1 MVIYITF
8 YAISILVF
16 LRNLILNKL
25 INLRY
30 MKNYRSIK
38 QKLGLLVGI
47 GLVVLAGILITYSSV
62 NNRKRSLDDAEKIA
76 AEAAR
81 NYAGKVKAE
90 LETGLSEARALAHSF
105 SAVKTNDTINLTR
118 GEVNSM
124 LKSFIHKNEDF
135 LGVYTG
141 WEPNAFDGKDQ
152 KFANTKG
159 HDETGR
165 FVPYW
170 VRSSSGQ
177 ITMEP
182 LKGYQTEGTGDY
194 YQLPKQKKH
203 EVILDPFYYTIG
215 NEDVLLVSLVS
226 PIMQGGRFY
235 GIAGIDYAVDFL
247 QDMVKEHNL
256 YQGKAGLSIV
266 SNKGKYVAHSED
278 PDLLGNKIGKVYEN
292 EQEQL
297 SNLQAGEQNIMTH
310 EGKLKVFVPIELG
323 NTGTP
328 WQVRVAVPNN
338 LIVQEANQLM
348 RNQIIIGG
356 LLTILGVI
364 ILIYFV
370 GRLVS
375 PLKELQRVAQKVSGG
390 ELNVEA
396 NIKQNDEIGA
406 LGEAIDKMVVK
417 LREIV
422 ENIKYGAKNISS
434 ASEQV
439 SSSSQQLS
447 QGASEQAS
455 STEEVS
461 SSMEEM
467 VSNIQQNKDNAQQT
481 EKISQNASEG
491 INEGNKAT
499 QNSVQ
504 SMRDIADKISIIND
518 IAFQTNILALN
529 AAVEAARAGEYGKG
543 FAVVAEE
550 VRKLAE
556 RSGEAANEIDEKSKY
571 GVDISEKA
579 GKKLEEMVPEIDK
592 TSQLVQEI
600 TAASNE
606 MSSGA
611 DQVNN
616 AIQQLNDVTQQNA
629 ASSEELATSA
639 EELSSQADQL
649 NQTIAF
655 FNLNGEE
662 DTENNLGGSAS
673 GNKINV
679 NSQSINQQKN
689 KTQFS
694 KQENQ
699 SSSPQTSYKKQQGN
713 KDGTDLKMYNSQN
726 SDNEFEQY

>member
-1 MVIYITF
+1 
-8 YAISILVF
+8 
-16 LRNLILNKL
+16 
-25 INLRY
+25 

-90 LETGLSEARALAHSF
+90 LETGLSEARALAYSL
-105 SAVKTNDTINLTR
+105 SAVKANDTINLTR

-124 LKSFIHKNEDF
+124 LESFIRKNEDF

-152 KFANTKG
+152 KFANKRG

-165 FVPYW
+165 FIPYW
-170 VRSSSGQ
+170 VRGSSGQ

-266 SNKGKYVAHSED
+266 SNKGKYVAHSEN
-278 PDLLGNKIGKVYEN
+278 PDLLGQKIGKVYDN

-297 SNLQAGEQNIMTH
+297 GNLQAGEQNIMTH

-338 LIVQEANQLM
+338 LIVEEANQLM

-364 ILIYFV
+364 ILVYFV
-370 GRLVS
+370 GRLVN
-375 PLKELQRVAQKVSGG
+375 PLKELQEVARKVSEGD
-390 ELNVEA
+390 LNVKSD
-396 NIKQNDEIGA
+396 IKQNDEIGA
-406 LGEAIDKMVVK
+406 LGSAIDQMVEK

-467 VSNIQQNKDNAQQT
+467 VSNIQQNSDNAQQT
-481 EKISQNASEG
+481 EKIAQEASEG
-491 INEGNKAT
+491 IKEGNEAA

-504 SMRDIADKISIIND
+504 SMKEIAEKISIIND

-556 RSGEAANEIDEKSKY
+556 RSSEAANEIDEKSKY

-579 GKKLEEMVPEIDK
+579 GQKLEEIVPEIDK
-592 TSQLVQEI
+592 TSKLVQEI

-606 MSSGA
+606 MNSGA

-616 AIQQLNDVTQQNA
+616 AIQQLNNVTQQNA
-629 ASSEELATSA
+629 SSSEELATSA
-639 EELSSQADQL
+639 EELSSQAEQL
-649 NQTIAF
+649 KQTIAF
-655 FNLNGEE
+655 FNLNGEDGSKGTGKGNMSFGNMNVHRQE
-662 DTENNLGGSAS
+662 TQQQQNAAAFNQNN
-673 GNKINV
+673 
-679 NSQSINQQKN
+679 NQQTGANTTGKHQSN
-689 KTQFS
+689 N
-694 KQENQ
+694 EN
-699 SSSPQTSYKKQQGN
+699 GA
-713 KDGTDLKMYNSQN
+713 DLKMYNN
-726 SDNEFEQY
+726 NTSDDEFEQY

>member
-1 MVIYITF
+1 
-8 YAISILVF
+8 
-16 LRNLILNKL
+16 
-25 INLRY
+25 

-38 QKLGLLVGI
+38 QKLGLVVGI
-47 GLVVLAGILITYSSV
+47 GLVVLAGILIAYSSV
-62 NNRKRSLDDAEKIA
+62 NNRKKSLDDAEKIA
-76 AEAAR
+76 AEAAQ

-90 LETGLSEARALAHSF
+90 LETGLSEASALAHSL
-105 SAVKTNDTINLTR
+105 SAVKANDTINLTR

-124 LKSFIHKNEDF
+124 LESFIRKNEDF

-152 KFANTKG
+152 KYANTRG
-159 HDETGR
+159 HDKTGR
-165 FVPYW
+165 FIPYW
-170 VRSSSGQ
+170 VRSNNGQ

-247 QDMVKEHNL
+247 QDMIKEHNL

-266 SNKGKYVAHSED
+266 SNKGKYVANSEN
-278 PDLLGNKIGKVYEN
+278 PDLLGKKIGKAYDN
-292 EQEQL
+292 AREQL

-338 LIVQEANQLM
+338 LIVEEANQLM

-356 LLTILGVI
+356 LLTILGVV
-364 ILIYFV
+364 ILVYFV
-370 GRLVS
+370 GRLVN
-375 PLKELQRVAQKVSGG
+375 PLKELQEVARKVSEG
-390 ELNVEA
+390 ELNVKA
-396 NIKQNDEIGA
+396 NIQQNDEIGA
-406 LGEAIDKMVVK
+406 LGGAIDQMVEK

-467 VSNIQQNKDNAQQT
+467 VSNIQQNSDNAQQT
-481 EKISQNASEG
+481 EKIAKEASEG
-491 INEGNKAT
+491 IQEGNKAA
-499 QNSVQ
+499 QNSVT
-504 SMRDIADKISIIND
+504 SMREIAEKISIIND

-556 RSGEAANEIDEKSKY
+556 RSSEAANEIDEKSKY

-579 GKKLEEMVPEIDK
+579 GQKLEEIVPEIDK
-592 TSQLVQEI
+592 TSKLVQEI

-606 MSSGA
+606 MNSGA

-616 AIQQLNDVTQQNA
+616 AIQQLNSVTQQNA
-629 ASSEELATSA
+629 SSSEELATSA
-639 EELSSQADQL
+639 EELSSQAEQL
-649 NQTIAF
+649 RQTIAF
-655 FNLNGEE
+655 FNLNGED
-662 DTENNLGGSAS
+662 DTGQPNKSNQSFSNKNAPKQQQNNTAAFTQNNQQTGTKTSNQQSS
-673 GNKINV
+673 GN
-679 NSQSINQQKN
+679 
-689 KTQFS
+689 
-694 KQENQ
+694 
-699 SSSPQTSYKKQQGN
+699 GN
-713 KDGTDLKMYNSQN
+713 GADLKMNNNSA
-726 SDNEFEQY
+726 SDDEFEQY

>member
-1 MVIYITF
+1 M
-8 YAISILVF
+8 
-16 LRNLILNKL
+16 R
-25 INLRY
+25 
-30 MKNYRSIK
+30 KNRSIK
-38 QKLGLLVGI
+38 QKLGLLVGT
-47 GLVVLAGILITYSSV
+47 GLVVLAGILITYGSIK
-62 NNRKRSLDDAEKIA
+62 NRKRTLEDAENIA
-76 AEAAR
+76 IEAAR

-105 SAVKTNDTINLTR
+105 SAVKATDTMNLTR
-118 GEVNSM
+118 HELNSM
-124 LKSFIHKNEDF
+124 LESFIRKNEDF

-152 KFANTKG
+152 KFANSQG

-165 FVPYW
+165 FIPYW
-170 VRSSSGQ
+170 VRSSGGQ

-215 NEDVLLVSLVS
+215 DEDVLLVSLVS

-247 QDMVKEHNL
+247 QDMVEKHNL
-256 YQGKAGLSIV
+256 YQGKAELAIV
-266 SNKGKYVAHSED
+266 SNKGRYVANSENKA
-278 PDLLGNKIGKVYEN
+278 LLGENIGKVYDN
-292 EQEQL
+292 EGKQL
-297 SNLQAGEQNIMTH
+297 QNLQSGNQNIMTH
-310 EGKLKVFVPIELG
+310 DGKLKVFVPIELG
-323 NTGTP
+323 NTNTP

-338 LIVQEANQLM
+338 LIVSEANQLM
-348 RNQIIIGG
+348 RNQIIIGA
-356 LLTILGVI
+356 LLTIVGVI
-364 ILIYFV
+364 ILVYFV
-370 GRLVS
+370 GRLVN
-375 PLKELQRVAQKVSGG
+375 PLKDLQRVAQKVSEGD
-390 ELNVEA
+390 LNVEA

-406 LGEAIDKMVVK
+406 LGEAIDRMIVQ

-467 VSNIQQNKDNAQQT
+467 VSNIQQNTDNAQQT
-481 EKISQNASEG
+481 EKISQKASEG
-491 INEGNKAT
+491 INEGNVAT
-499 QNSVQ
+499 QNSVK
-504 SMRDIADKISIIND
+504 SMREIAEKISIIND

-571 GVDISEKA
+571 GVNISEEA
-579 GKKLEEMVPEIDK
+579 GKKLEEIVPEIDK

-639 EELSSQADQL
+639 EELSSQAEQL
-649 NQTIAF
+649 RQTIAF
-655 FNLNGEE
+655 FNLNGAE
-662 DTENNLGGSAS
+662 DNESKN
-673 GNKINV
+673 GNSSNMDQIHTNRK
-679 NSQSINQQKN
+679 QKNQQNN

-694 KQENQ
+694 QQKSQAVF
-699 SSSPQTSYKKQQGN
+699 PQTSDEKQHEN
-713 KDGTDLKMYNSQN
+713 TNETDLKMYSSQK
-726 SDNEFEQY
+726 SDDEFEQY

>member
-1 MVIYITF
+1 
-8 YAISILVF
+8 
-16 LRNLILNKL
+16 
-25 INLRY
+25 

-47 GLVVLAGILITYSSV
+47 GLVVLAGILIAYSSI
-62 NNRKRSLDDAEKIA
+62 NNRKRSLEDAEKIA

-90 LETGLSEARALAHSF
+90 LETGLSEASALANSF
-105 SAVKTNDTINLTR
+105 SAVKTADTVNLTR
-118 GEVNSM
+118 NEVNSM
-124 LKSFIHKNEDF
+124 LKSFIRKNEDF

-152 KFANTKG
+152 KFANTPG

-165 FVPYW
+165 FIPYW
-170 VRSSSGQ
+170 VRGSSGQ

-226 PIMQGGRFY
+226 PIMEGGHFY

-247 QDMVKEHNL
+247 QDMVEGHNL
-256 YQGKAGLSIV
+256 YQGKADLAIV
-266 SNKGKYVAHSED
+266 SNKGKYVANSENK
-278 PDLLGNKIGKVYEN
+278 DLLGENIGKAYDN
-292 EQEQL
+292 EGEQL
-297 SNLQAGEQNIMTH
+297 QNLQAGNQNIMTH

-338 LIVQEANQLM
+338 LIVEEANQLM
-348 RNQIIIGG
+348 RDQIIIGG
-356 LLTILGVI
+356 LLTILGIVI
-364 ILIYFV
+364 LVYFV
-370 GRLVS
+370 GRLVK
-375 PLKELQRVAQKVSGG
+375 PLKELQEVAQKVSQGD
-390 ELNVEA
+390 LDVKA
-396 NIKQNDEIGA
+396 NIQQNDEIGV
-406 LGEAIDKMVVK
+406 LGGAIDQMVEK

-422 ENIKYGAKNISS
+422 ESIKYGARNISS

-455 STEEVS
+455 SAEEVS

-467 VSNIQQNKDNAQQT
+467 VSNIQQNSDNAQQT
-481 EKISQNASEG
+481 EKIAKEASEG
-491 INEGNKAT
+491 IQEGNKAA
-499 QNSVQ
+499 QNSVT
-504 SMRDIADKISIIND
+504 SMKDIAEKISIIND

-556 RSGEAANEIDEKSKY
+556 RSSEAASEIDEKSKY

-579 GKKLEEMVPEIDK
+579 GQKLEEIVPEIDK
-592 TSQLVQEI
+592 TSKLVQEI
-600 TAASNE
+600 TAASSE
-606 MSSGA
+606 MNSGA

-616 AIQQLNDVTQQNA
+616 AIQQLNNVTQQNA
-629 ASSEELATSA
+629 SSSEELATSA
-639 EELSSQADQL
+639 EELSSQAEQL
-649 NQTIAF
+649 RQTIAF
-655 FNLNGEE
+655 FNLNVE
-662 DTENNLGGSAS
+662 DEAEKFDKNKQSF
-673 GNKINV
+673 GNINAPK
-679 NSQSINQQKN
+679 QHKQQQKN
-689 KTQFS
+689 TAAFTQNNQQTGDKS
-694 KQENQ
+694 SGQQ
-699 SSSPQTSYKKQQGN
+699 SSGN
-713 KDGTDLKMYNSQN
+713 GNGVDLKMYNN
-726 SDNEFEQY
+726 SSSDDEFEQY

>member
-1 MVIYITF
+1 M
-8 YAISILVF
+8 
-16 LRNLILNKL
+16 R
-25 INLRY
+25 
-30 MKNYRSIK
+30 KNRSIR
-38 QKLGLLVGI
+38 QKLALLVGI
-47 GLVVLAGILITYSSV
+47 GMVVLAGILITYSSV
-62 NNRKRSLDDAEKIA
+62 ENRQRSLEDAENIA

-105 SAVKTNDTINLTR
+105 SAVKATDTMNLTR
-118 GEVNSM
+118 HEVNSM
-124 LKSFIHKNEDF
+124 LESFIRKNEDF

-141 WEPNAFDGKDQ
+141 WEPNAFDGADEQ
-152 KFANTKG
+152 FANKSG

-165 FVPYW
+165 FIPYW
-170 VRSSSGQ
+170 VRGSNGQ

-182 LKGYQTEGTGDY
+182 LKDYQKKGAGNY

-215 NEDVLLVSLVS
+215 NDEVLLVSLVV
-226 PIMQGGRFY
+226 PVMENGRFY
-235 GIAGIDYAVDFL
+235 GITGIDYSVDFL
-247 QDMVKEHNL
+247 QDMVEEHNL
-256 YQGKAGLSIV
+256 YQGNAELAIV
-266 SNKGKYVAHSED
+266 SNKGRYVANSENK
-278 PDLLGNKIGKVYEN
+278 DLLGENIGKVYDN
-292 EQEQL
+292 ESEQL
-297 SNLQAGEQNIMTH
+297 QNLQSGNQNIMAH

-328 WQVRVAVPNN
+328 WQVRVSVPNS
-338 LIVQEANQLM
+338 LIVSEANQLM

-375 PLKELQRVAQKVSGG
+375 PLKELQRVAQKVSEG

-396 NIKQNDEIGA
+396 DIKQNDEIGA

-422 ENIKYGAKNISS
+422 ENIKHGAKNISS

-467 VSNIQQNKDNAQQT
+467 VSNIQQNKDNARQT

-556 RSGEAANEIDEKSKY
+556 RSGEAANEIDEKSKN
-571 GVDISEKA
+571 GVGISEKA
-579 GKKLEEMVPEIDK
+579 GQKLEEIVPEIDK

-616 AIQQLNDVTQQNA
+616 AIQQLNNVTQQNA

-639 EELSSQADQL
+639 EELSSQAEQL

-655 FNLNGEE
+655 FNVNGEE
-662 DTENNLGGSAS
+662 DADAIDHHYQFKANSHD
-673 GNKINV
+673 NKKQV
-679 NSQSINQQKN
+679 GQQKTQTAKAMQVN
-689 KTQFS
+689 K
-694 KQENQ
+694 N
-699 SSSPQTSYKKQQGN
+699 YKQQNFSNTKPGGEGFRPN
-713 KDGTDLKMYNSQN
+713 NYYKGN
-726 SDNEFEQY
+726 SDEEFEQY